1 VITTC
6 GAVTSAIIQS
16 RWPVTSIPLTG
27 TPPTSNYAAANSEGE
42 SVMQPLPAISLA
54 AAANT
59 PASLSGSAHYEPH
72 APAAE
77 LKLEPPASER
87 QTWTVS
93 KPALAAAQSS
103 SAPMVSPWY
112 YLAHPDNQPAAAKTT
127 KKSGNWGVAKMLQ
140 WFD

>member
-1 VITTC
+1 MDQYAGGQHVSDQIHQAKAVRVQSSAIVFAAVITTC

-77 LKLEPPASER
+77 L
-87 QTWTVS
+87 
-93 KPALAAAQSS
+93 
-103 SAPMVSPWY
+103 
-112 YLAHPDNQPAAAKTT
+112 
-127 KKSGNWGVAKMLQ
+127 
-140 WFD
+140 